1 MVLWSL
7 YQIKGSWIGTL
18 IKDKKGMNCLDVNEY
33 LSMLF
38 SIRKWS
44 YTEEFFE
51 SKVKSVV

>member
-7 YQIKGSWIGTL
+7 YQIKGSGIGTL
-18 IKDKKGMNCLDVNEY
+18 IKDKEGMNCLDVNEY